1 MHILN
6 IGILAHVDAGKTSLT
21 ERLLFETGVIARL
34 GSVDDGSTQTDSGE
48 IERRRGITIRSAVA
62 SFTMGDLRVNLVDTP
77 GHADFVAEVERAL
90 GVLDGAVLVVSA
102 VEGVQPHTRVLMKT
116 LRRLRLPTLI
126 FVNKIDRMGAREAGV
141 LAEIRRW
148 LSPRVV
154 PLNTVSGIGGP
165 SATTHPFT
173 FAPPPFGTAP
183 SPPPPHPLASTPP
196 PPGSTPLPPG
206 VTPREPAH
214 SSPVTSVPSSS
225 GAAPRDA
232 ASATGPSSTSGAASG
247 DPAVATR
254 SPVFAPPSSGGA
266 SRPGVAGGGSEEVVR
281 AAGPVEAEPART
293 EADLAADTGPGAE
306 GGAGGGVEGGVEA
319 AGMVAAEVLAE
330 GDDGLLELL
339 VDDVV
344 PGARRVREALAA
356 QCAAGDAHP
365 VLFGSAITGQ
375 GVAELLGA
383 VRLLPAV
390 PQPPLG
396 ADGSADRTAATA
408 TATAA
413 TATATAATATA
424 TATATAAAVAVVFAV
439 GRGRGGEKIAY
450 LRMWGGELRARER
463 VTFLRREPGG
473 GVHAYEGRPSGVAVV
488 GSGAR
493 VAVAGDIA
501 TVRGVPEIR
510 VGDRLGE
517 PGPAGQAHFT
527 PPSLETVVRPRVP
540 GQEPRLHAAL
550 VALAEQ
556 DPLIGTRTLPGGR
569 TSVLLYGEVQKEVI
583 GETLARD
590 FGVEAEFEP
599 SRPVHFERPAGTGA
613 ASEEMRQAG
622 DAFMATV
629 GLRVEPAAPGSGVLY
644 RLEVD
649 LGSLPLAFHRAI
661 EESVRHG
668 LGTGPRGWP
677 VTDVLVTLTA
687 TGYASPVTTAGDF
700 RGQARVVLAE
710 ALRRAGTRVYE
721 PCHRFEAEVPADA
734 FAAVS
739 SRLAGLGAILDGTSR
754 RDGTWVLEGEI
765 PAAAVHE
772 AERRL
777 PGLSRGE
784 GVWWSRPSGDR
795 PIRT

>member
-21 ERLLFETGVIARL
+21 ERLLFETGAIKRL

-90 GVLDGAVLVVSA
+90 GVLDGAVLVLSA

-126 FVNKIDRMGAREAGV
+126 FVNKIDRVGAREAGV

-148 LSPRVV
+148 LSPRAV
-154 PLNTVSGIGGP
+154 PLNTVRGIGGP
-165 SATTHPFT
+165 GAATRPFA
-173 FAPPPFGTAP
+173 FAPPAFGGVP
-183 SPPPPHPLASTPP
+183 C
-196 PPGSTPLPPG
+196 PG
-206 VTPREPAH
+206 A
-214 SSPVTSVPSSS
+214 
-225 GAAPRDA
+225 
-232 ASATGPSSTSGAASG
+232 
-247 DPAVATR
+247 
-254 SPVFAPPSSGGA
+254 
-266 SRPGVAGGGSEEVVR
+266 AGGGSEEVVR
-281 AAGPVEAEPART
+281 ADGPVEAETGKA
-293 EADLAADTGPGAE
+293 EAAENGEAE
-306 GGAGGGVEGGVEA
+306 GRKAEARDVEA
-319 AGMVAAEVLAE
+319 REAEAAEVLAE

-339 VDDVV
+339 VDGVV
-344 PGARRVREALAA
+344 PGAGRVRGALAA
-356 QCAAGDAHP
+356 QCAAGEAHP
-365 VLFGSAITGQ
+365 VSFGSAITGQ

-383 VRLLPAV
+383 IRLLPAV
-390 PQPPLG
+390 PQPP
-396 ADGSADRTAATA
+396 AGSDEAADRTTTTTTGA
-408 TATAA
+408 
-413 TATATAATATA
+413 
-424 TATATAAAVAVVFAV
+424 VFAV
-439 GRGRGGEKIAY
+439 ERGRAGEKVAY
-450 LRMWGGELRARER
+450 LRLRGGELRARER

-517 PGPAGQAHFT
+517 PGPEGQAHFT
-527 PPSLETVVRPRVP
+527 PPSLETVVRPRIP

-556 DPLIGTRTLPGGR
+556 DPLIGTRTLAGGE

-599 SRPVHFERPAGTGA
+599 SRPVYFERPSGTGA
-613 ASEEMRQAG
+613 AREEMRQAG
-622 DAFMATV
+622 GAFMATV
-629 GLRVEPAAPGSGVLY
+629 GLRVEPAAPGCGVLY

-661 EESVRHG
+661 EESVRRT
-668 LGTGPRGWP
+668 LGAGPRGWP

-687 TGYASPVTTAGDF
+687 TGYASPITVAGDF
-700 RGQARVVLAE
+700 RGQARAVLTE

-721 PCHRFEAEVPADA
+721 PCHRFELEVPADA
-734 FAAVS
+734 FATVS
-739 SRLAGLGAILDGTSR
+739 AALAGLGAALDGTGR
-754 RDGTWVLEGEI
+754 RAETWVLEGEI

-777 PGLSRGE
+777 PGLSHGE

-795 PIRT
+795 PISTR

>member
-1 MHILN
+1 MT
-6 IGILAHVDAGKTSLT
+6 AA
-21 ERLLFETGVIARL
+21 
-34 GSVDDGSTQTDSGE
+34 
-48 IERRRGITIRSAVA
+48 
-62 SFTMGDLRVNLVDTP
+62 
-77 GHADFVAEVERAL
+77 AE
-90 GVLDGAVLVVSA
+90 
-102 VEGVQPHTRVLMKT
+102 
-116 LRRLRLPTLI
+116 
-126 FVNKIDRMGAREAGV
+126 
-141 LAEIRRW
+141 
-148 LSPRVV
+148 
-154 PLNTVSGIGGP
+154 GGP
-165 SATTHPFT
+165 VE
-173 FAPPPFGTAP
+173 
-183 SPPPPHPLASTPP
+183 LAKAGGRPVEP
-196 PPGSTPLPPG
+196 
-206 VTPREPAH
+206 VTPRGGPVGPA
-214 SSPVTSVPSSS
+214 
-225 GAAPRDA
+225 A
-232 ASATGPSSTSGAASG
+232 
-247 DPAVATR
+247 
-254 SPVFAPPSSGGA
+254 
-266 SRPGVAGGGSEEVVR
+266 AGGGAVGL
-281 AAGPVEAEPART
+281 AGAVELDRHGGRGMTAEPAT
-293 EADLAADTGPGAE
+293 TTP
-306 GGAGGGVEGGVEA
+306 
-319 AGMVAAEVLAE
+319 
-330 GDDGLLELL
+330 
-339 VDDVV
+339 
-344 PGARRVREALAA
+344 
-356 QCAAGDAHP
+356 
-365 VLFGSAITGQ
+365 
-375 GVAELLGA
+375 
-383 VRLLPAV
+383 
-390 PQPPLG
+390 
-396 ADGSADRTAATA
+396 ATA
-408 TATAA
+408 TPT
-413 TATATAATATA
+413 
-424 TATATAAAVAVVFAV
+424 TAAATQTTVAATTAVGVVFV
-439 GRGRGGEKIAY
+439 VERGRGGEKVAY
-450 LRMWGGELRARER
+450 LRMWSGELRARER
-463 VTFLRREPGG
+463 LTLLRREPGG
-473 GVHAYEGRPSGVAVV
+473 GVHAYEGRPSGVVVV

-501 TVRGVPEIR
+501 TVRGVPGIR

-599 SRPVHFERPAGTGA
+599 SRPVYFERPAGTGTA
-613 ASEEMRQAG
+613 REEMRQAG

-649 LGSLPLAFHRAI
+649 LGSLPMAFHRAI
-661 EESVRHG
+661 EESVRGG
-668 LGTGPRGWP
+668 LGAGPHGWP

-700 RGQARVVLAE
+700 RGQARAVLAA

-739 SRLAGLGAILDGTSR
+739 SRLAGLGAVLDGTSR

-795 PIRT
+795 PISVR

>member
-90 GVLDGAVLVVSA
+90 GVLDGAVLVLSA

-126 FVNKIDRMGAREAGV
+126 CVNKIDRMGAREAGV

-173 FAPPPFGTAP
+173 FAPPPFHTTP
-183 SPPPPHPLASTPP
+183 SPPPSR
-196 PPGSTPLPPG
+196 PLPSTSPASG
-206 VTPREPAH
+206 PR
-214 SSPVTSVPSSS
+214 TFT
-225 GAAPRDA
+225 R
-232 ASATGPSSTSGAASG
+232 STSGAAAD

-254 SPVFAPPSSGGA
+254 SPVLAPPASGGA
-266 SRPGVAGGGSEEVVR
+266 SPAGVAGDGPEEVVR
-281 AAGPVEAEPART
+281 AAGPVGVKRARR
-293 EADLAADTGPGAE
+293 EADTRPDAAPQVED
-306 GGAGGGVEGGVEA
+306 GAGPNAGGDARADLTADAGAGTGLNLGVDAEADVEGGLEA

-344 PGARRVREALAA
+344 PGAGRVREALAA

-365 VLFGSAITGQ
+365 VVFGSAITGQ

-390 PQPPLG
+390 PQPPVG
-396 ADGSADRTAATA
+396 ADASADRTTATAEGGPIEPATTTPGRATPATA
-408 TATAA
+408 TATRAG
-413 TATATAATATA
+413 
-424 TATATAAAVAVVFAV
+424 AVGVVFGV
-439 GRGRGGEKIAY
+439 ERGRGGEKVAY
-450 LRMWGGELRARER
+450 LRMYGGELRGRER
-463 VTFLRREPGG
+463 VTFLRREAGG

-517 PGPAGQAHFT
+517 PGPAEQAHFT

-540 GQEPRLHAAL
+540 GQESRLHAAL

-613 ASEEMRQAG
+613 ARREMRHAG

-661 EESVRHG
+661 EESVRQS
-668 LGTGPRGWP
+668 LGAGPHGWP

-739 SRLAGLGAILDGTSR
+739 SRLAGLGAVLDGTSR
-754 RDGTWVLEGEI
+754 RAETWVLEGEI

-795 PIRT
+795 PIRTR